1 MTRAQQRDA
10 KLTSFMTSPLP
21 PLVAPWRIGVDVG
34 GTFTDM
40 VLRDSAG
47 AVRIYK
53 APSVPADPS
62 EGVLGVLRL
71 AAQQLDLPLT
81 ALLRDCALFVHGST
95 VATNT
100 ILEKKGAKVGMLTT
114 EGFRDSL
121 EIRRGI
127 RENQWD
133 HRAPFP
139 PVLAPRYLRLPVR
152 GRIGADGKELAP
164 LVAGDVDA
172 AARVFA
178 DEGVESVAVC
188 LFNSFLDGTHEHAV
202 GAQLAR
208 SWAGK
213 WISLSSEVMPTMG
226 EYERG
231 STAVVNAYIA
241 PKVTSYLGALDAQ
254 LRQLGLPHSLLLLQS
269 NGGAVSV
276 AQIANRPVMLVL
288 SGPAAGVGALKGC
301 AAPGEAA
308 NLISMEIGGTS
319 CDVMVMARG
328 QVPVADEL
336 VIDGYHLTTPSVE
349 IHTVGAGGGAI
360 AWVDDAGL
368 LHVGPQGAG
377 ARPGPAA
384 YGLGGEQPTV
394 TDAQLVLGRLRPG
407 PLAGG
412 AVTLDG
418 ALARK
423 AVEDKLAKPLGL
435 SVEEAAA
442 GVIRLLE
449 QNLLHAV
456 ERLSIERG
464 HNPATFTLVAAGGA
478 GPMHGTAVARA
489 LGCSR
494 ALLPRAAGAFCA
506 LGMLQSDV
514 RQDYLQVFLADL
526 DKVDRSGLDA
536 GFGQLESRARDAL
549 AREGFGATAAI
560 EREMDLR
567 YDGQQ
572 WPVRV
577 ALNGAGFDAAAAR
590 QTFEAE
596 HQRLF
601 GHIQPGGR
609 IDITA
614 LRVVGR
620 GRLDWTPP
628 AARAPQTTS
637 PKPRERRK
645 VWIDPAHGW
654 REVPIYDGADLRP
667 GCKLEGPLLIEE
679 RTMTAFVGPRDRLEV
694 DARDD
699 FLIHVGAAS

>member
-1 MTRAQQRDA
+1 MTD
-10 KLTSFMTSPLP
+10 PLP

-40 VLRDSAG
+40 VLRDAAG

-71 AAQQLDLPLT
+71 AAHQLDLPLS

-127 RENQWD
+127 RDNQWD

-164 LVAGDVDA
+164 LVAADVDA
-172 AARVFA
+172 AAAVFTA
-178 DEGVESVAVC
+178 EGVESVAVC
-188 LFNSFLDGTHEHAV
+188 LFNSFLDGAHERAA

-213 WISLSSEVMPTMG
+213 WVSLSSEVMPTMG

-241 PKVTSYLGALDAQ
+241 PKVTSYLGALDEQ
-254 LRQLGLPHSLLLLQS
+254 LRQFGLPHSLLLLQS

-319 CDVMVMARG
+319 CDVMVMAEG
-328 QVPVADEL
+328 DVPVADQL
-336 VIDGYHLTTPSVE
+336 IIDGYHLTTPSVE

-418 ALARK
+418 TLARK
-423 AVEDKLAKPLGL
+423 AVETRLAKPLGL
-435 SVEEAAA
+435 SVEDAAA

-478 GPMHGTAVARA
+478 GPMHGSAVARA

-514 RQDYLQVFLADL
+514 RQDYLQVFVADL
-526 DKVDRSGLDA
+526 DRLDRPALDA
-536 GFGQLESRARDAL
+536 GFAQLEARARDAL
-549 AREGFGATAAI
+549 SRDGFGAADAAI
-560 EREMDLR
+560 EREVDLR

-577 ALNGAGFDAAAAR
+577 TLNGAGFDAAAAR
-590 QTFEAE
+590 RAFESE

-609 IDITA
+609 IDVTA

-628 AARAPQTTS
+628 ATRSPQTANPT
-637 PKPRERRK
+637 PREKRK

-667 GCKLEGPLLIEE
+667 GCTLEGPLLIEE

-694 DARDD
+694 DERDD
-699 FLIHVGAAS
+699 FLVHVGAIS

>member
-1 MTRAQQRDA
+1 MP
-10 KLTSFMTSPLP
+10 SPLP
-21 PLVAPWRIGVDVG
+21 PLAAPWRIGVDVG

-40 VLRDSAG
+40 VLRDDGG
-47 AVRIYK
+47 AVRIFK

-71 AAQQLDLPLT
+71 AAQQLELPLS

-121 EIRRGI
+121 EIRRGF

-139 PVLAPRYLRLPVR
+139 QVLAPRYLRLPVR

-164 LVAGDVDA
+164 LSAEDVDTA
-172 AARVFA
+172 AKLFA
-178 DEGVESVAVC
+178 AEGVESVAVC
-188 LFNSFLDGTHEHAV
+188 LFNSFLDGAHERRV
-202 GAQLAR
+202 GAQLAK
-208 SWAGK
+208 SPVGK
-213 WISLSSEVMPTMG
+213 WVSLSSEVMPTMG

-241 PKVTSYLGALDAQ
+241 PKVTSYLHALDEQ
-254 LRQLGLPHSLLLLQS
+254 LRQLGLPRSVLLLQS

-276 AQIANRPVMLVL
+276 DQIAARPVMLVL

-301 AAPGEAA
+301 AAPGEPA

-319 CDVMVMARG
+319 CDVMVMAKG
-328 QVPVADEL
+328 DVPVTDEL
-336 VIDGYHLTTPSVE
+336 IIDGYHLTTPSVE
-349 IHTVGAGGGAI
+349 IHTVGAGGGTV

-384 YGLGGEQPTV
+384 YGLGGENPTV

-407 PLAGG
+407 ALAGG

-418 ALARK
+418 KLAREAIEK
-423 AVEDKLAKPLGL
+423 KLAKPLGL
-435 SVEEAAA
+435 SVEDAAA

-478 GPMHGTAVARA
+478 GPMHGTSVARA
-489 LGCSR
+489 LGCR
-494 ALLPRAAGAFCA
+494 RTLLPRAAGAFCA
-506 LGMLQSDV
+506 MGMLQSDV

-526 DKVDRSGLDA
+526 DKLDL
-536 GFGQLESRARDAL
+536 GTLESGFMQIEARARDAL
-549 AREGFGATAAI
+549 QRDGFSNGAAAI
-560 EREMDLR
+560 EREIDLR

-577 ALNGAGFDAAAAR
+577 SIGAPGTKGGFNAAAAR
-590 QTFEAE
+590 QAFETE

-628 AARAPQTTS
+628 AARSPQETA
-637 PKPRERRK
+637 PKPRETRK

-654 REVPIYDGADLRP
+654 RDVPIYDGADLRP
-667 GCKLEGPLLIEE
+667 GCKLAGPLLIEE
-679 RTMTAFVGPRDRLEV
+679 RTMTAFVGPRDLLEV
-694 DARDD
+694 DERDD
-699 FLIHVGAAS
+699 FLVHVGAAS

>member
-1 MTRAQQRDA
+1 MD
-10 KLTSFMTSPLP
+10 SFSPSLA
-21 PLVAPWRIGVDVG
+21 APWRIGVDVG

-40 VLRDSAG
+40 VLRDAAG
-47 AVRIYK
+47 AVRIFK

-71 AAQQLDLPLT
+71 AAQQLDLPLS

-100 ILEKKGAKVGMLTT
+100 ILEKKGARVGMLTT

-121 EIRRGI
+121 EIRRGM

-139 PVLAPRYLRLPVR
+139 EVLAPRYLRLPVR
-152 GRIGADGKELAP
+152 GRLAADGSELAP
-164 LVAGDVDA
+164 LEPADVEA
-172 AARVFA
+172 AAKVFEA
-178 DEGVESVAVC
+178 EGVESVAIC
-188 LFNSFLDGTHEHAV
+188 LFNSFLDGRHERAA
-202 GAQLAR
+202 GAALAK
-208 SWAGK
+208 SWRGQ

-241 PKVTSYLGALDAQ
+241 PKVTSYLAALDEQ
-254 LRQLGLPHSLLLLQS
+254 LRQLGLPRSLLLLQS

-276 AQIANRPVMLVL
+276 DQVAARPVMLVL

-301 AAPGEAA
+301 SGAGEAA
-308 NLISMEIGGTS
+308 NFISMEIGGTS
-319 CDVMVMARG
+319 CDVMVMAKG
-328 QVPVADEL
+328 EVPVADEL

-349 IHTVGAGGGAI
+349 IHTVGAGGGTI

-384 YGLGGEQPTV
+384 YGLGGAQPTV

-418 ALARK
+418 KLAQK
-423 AVEDKLAKPLGL
+423 AVETKLARPLGL
-435 SVEEAAA
+435 KVEEAAA

-478 GPMHGTAVARA
+478 GPMHGAAVART
-489 LGCSR
+489 LGCKR

-506 LGMLQSDV
+506 LGMLQSDI
-514 RQDYLQVFLADL
+514 RQDYLKVFLADL
-526 DKVDRSGLDA
+526 DLVERAALEG
-536 GFGQLESRARDAL
+536 GFAELEARAS
-549 AREGFGATAAI
+549 EAAVI
-560 EREMDLR
+560 EREIDLR
-567 YDGQQ
+567 YEGQQ

-577 ALNGAGFDAAAAR
+577 ALDGFDASAVR
-590 QTFEAE
+590 QKFEAE

-609 IDITA
+609 LSITA

-620 GRLDWTPP
+620 NPLDWTPP
-628 AARAPQTTS
+628 AARAPQAAP
-637 PKPRERRK
+637 PKPRETRP
-645 VWIDPAHGW
+645 VWIDPAEGW
-654 REVPIYDGADLRP
+654 RDVPVYDGEALRP
-667 GCKLEGPLLIEE
+667 GCKLAGPLLIEE
-679 RTMTAFVGPRDRLEV
+679 RTMTAFIGPRDTLEV
-694 DARDD
+694 DSRDD
-699 FLIHVGAAS
+699 FLVHIDANAA

>member
-1 MTRAQQRDA
+1 MTTSLS
-10 KLTSFMTSPLP
+10 LT
-21 PLVAPWRIGVDVG
+21 APWRIGVDVG

-40 VLRDSAG
+40 VLRDAAG
-47 AVRIYK
+47 AVRIFK

-71 AAQQLDLPLT
+71 AAQQLDLPLS

-100 ILEKKGAKVGMLTT
+100 ILEKKGAKVGLLTT

-139 PVLAPRYLRLPVR
+139 EVLAPRYLRLPVR
-152 GRIGADGKELAP
+152 GRIAADGTELAP
-164 LVAGDVDA
+164 LEAVDVHA
-172 AARVFA
+172 AAKVFNE
-178 DEGVESVAVC
+178 EGVESVAVC
-188 LFNSFLDGTHEHAV
+188 LFNSFLDGVHERAA
-202 GAQLAR
+202 GAALAR
-208 SWAGK
+208 SWEGK

-226 EYERG
+226 EYERS

-241 PKVTSYLGALDAQ
+241 PKVTSYLSALDQQ
-254 LRQLGLPHSLLLLQS
+254 LRQLGLPRSLLLLQS

-276 AQIANRPVMLVL
+276 DQVASRPVMLVL

-319 CDVMVMARG
+319 CDVMVMAKG
-328 QVPVADEL
+328 EVPVADEL
-336 VIDGYHLTTPSVE
+336 TIDGYHLTTPSVE
-349 IHTVGAGGGAI
+349 IHTVGAGGGTI

-368 LHVGPQGAG
+368 LHAGPQGAG

-384 YGLGGEQPTV
+384 YGLGGDNPTV

-412 AVTLDG
+412 AVTLD
-418 ALARK
+418 ARLAHQ
-423 AVEDKLAKPLGL
+423 AIEAKLAKPLGL
-435 SVEEAAA
+435 TVEEAAA

-464 HNPATFTLVAAGGA
+464 HNPAAFTLVAAGGA
-478 GPMHGTAVARA
+478 GPMHGAAVARS
-489 LGCSR
+489 LGCKR

-506 LGMLQSDV
+506 MGMLQSDV
-514 RQDYLQVFLADL
+514 RQDYMHVFLADL
-526 DKVDRSGLDA
+526 DKLDRAELEA
-536 GFGQLESRARDAL
+536 GFAELERRACAALGRDGFANGSAVLSR
-549 AREGFGATAAI
+549 EI
-560 EREMDLR
+560 DLR

-577 ALNGAGFDAAAAR
+577 ALGAAFDAAAAR
-590 QTFEAE
+590 RTFEAE

-609 IDITA
+609 LSITA

-620 GRLDWTPP
+620 GLLHWTPP
-628 AARAPQTTS
+628 AAPSAQASAP
-637 PKPRERRK
+637 KARERRK
-645 VWIDPAHGW
+645 VWIDPRDGW
-654 REVPIYDGADLRP
+654 RDVPVYDGADLRP
-667 GCKLEGPLLIEE
+667 GCQLDGPLLVEE
-679 RTMTAFVGPRDRLEV
+679 RTTTAFVGPRDRLEV
-694 DARDD
+694 DPRDD
-699 FLIHVGAAS
+699 FLVHVGVLG

>member
-1 MTRAQQRDA
+1 MTENR
-10 KLTSFMTSPLP
+10 P
-21 PLVAPWRIGVDVG
+21 PIVAPWRIGVDVG

-40 VLRDSAG
+40 VLRDAAG

-53 APSVPADPS
+53 APSVPTDPS

-71 AAQQLDLPLT
+71 AAGQLDMPLS

-133 HRAPFP
+133 HRTPFP
-139 PVLAPRYLRLPVR
+139 EVLSPRYLRLPVR
-152 GRIGADGKELAP
+152 GRLDRDGKELTA
-164 LVAGDVDA
+164 LATEDVDA
-172 AARVFA
+172 AAKVFA
-178 DEGVESVAVC
+178 AEGVESVAVC
-188 LFNSFLDGTHEHAV
+188 LFNSFLDGGHERAV
-202 GAQLAR
+202 GAQLAK

-213 WISLSSEVMPTMG
+213 WVSLSSDIMPTMG

-231 STAVVNAYIA
+231 STAVVNAYVA
-241 PKVTSYLGALDAQ
+241 PKVTSYLRALDEQ
-254 LRQLGLPHSLLLLQS
+254 LRQLGLPRPLLLLQS

-276 AQIANRPVMLVL
+276 EQVAARPVMLVL

-301 AAPGEAA
+301 AAPGEPA

-319 CDVMVMARG
+319 CDVMVMAQG
-328 QVPVADEL
+328 DVPVTDAL

-349 IHTVGAGGGAI
+349 IHTVGAGGGTI
-360 AWVDDAGL
+360 AWVDQAGL

-384 YGLGGEQPTV
+384 YGLGGENPTV

-412 AVTLDG
+412 AVTLD
-418 ALARK
+418 AVLARK
-423 AVEDKLAKPLGL
+423 AVETRLAGPLRL
-435 SVEEAAA
+435 SVEDAAA

-489 LGCSR
+489 LGCR
-494 ALLPRAAGAFCA
+494 RTLLPRAAGAFCA

-526 DKVDRSGLDA
+526 DKVERPALDTA
-536 GFGQLESRARDAL
+536 FAQLETRARDAL
-549 AREGFGATAAI
+549 ARDGFDGTAAGI
-560 EREMDLR
+560 EREIDLR

-577 ALNGAGFDAAAAR
+577 ALGSAGFDAKAAR
-590 QTFEAE
+590 QAFESE

-628 AARAPQTTS
+628 AARSPQIGI
-637 PKPRERRK
+637 PKPRETRK
-645 VWIDPAHGW
+645 VWLDPVSGW
-654 REVPIYDGADLRP
+654 RDVPIYDGADLRP
-667 GCKLEGPLLIEE
+667 GCTLDGPLLIEE
-679 RTMTAFVGPRDRLEV
+679 LTTTAFIGPRDRLEV
-694 DARDD
+694 DERDD
-699 FLIHVGAAS
+699 FLVHVGAAS

>member
-1 MTRAQQRDA
+1 MNQAPV
-10 KLTSFMTSPLP
+10 PLA
-21 PLVAPWRIGVDVG
+21 APWRIGVDVG

-47 AVRIYK
+47 VVRIFK
-53 APSVPADPS
+53 APSVPGDPS

-71 AAQQLDLPLT
+71 AAQQLDLPLS

-133 HRAPFP
+133 HRAPYP
-139 PVLAPRYLRLPVR
+139 PVLVPRHLRLPVR
-152 GRIGADGKELAP
+152 GRVAADSAELAP
-164 LVAGDVDA
+164 LMTEDVVSA
-172 AARVFA
+172 AKVFDQEA
-178 DEGVESVAVC
+178 VESIAVC
-188 LFNSFLDGTHEHAV
+188 LFNSFLDGRHERLV
-202 GAQLAR
+202 GEALAK
-208 SWAGK
+208 SWNGQ
-213 WISLSSEVMPTMG
+213 WISLSSDVVPTMG
-226 EYERG
+226 EYERS

-241 PKVTSYLGALDAQ
+241 PKVTGYLSALDEQ
-254 LRQLGLPHSLLLLQS
+254 LRQLGLPRSLLLLQS

-276 AQIANRPVMLVL
+276 DEIASRPVMLVL

-301 AAPGEAA
+301 VAQGESA
-308 NLISMEIGGTS
+308 NFISMEIGGTS
-319 CDVMVMARG
+319 CDVMVMANG
-328 QVPVADEL
+328 QVPVGDQL
-336 VIDGYHLTTPSVE
+336 MIDGYHLTTPSVE

-360 AWVDDAGL
+360 AWVDSAGL

-384 YGLGGEQPTV
+384 YGLGGEDPTV
-394 TDAQLVLGRLRPG
+394 TDAQLVLGRLRAG

-412 AVTLDG
+412 AVTLD
-418 ALARK
+418 AAPARQ
-423 AVEDKLAKPLGL
+423 AVADKLARPLGL
-435 SVEEAAA
+435 SVEDAAA
-442 GVIRLLE
+442 GVVRLLE

-478 GPMHGTAVARA
+478 GPMHGATVARA
-489 LGCSR
+489 LGCKR

-514 RQDYLQVFLADL
+514 RQDYLQVFVTDL
-526 DKVDRSGLDA
+526 EKVDRHALDA
-536 GFGQLESRARDAL
+536 GFGELEAKARAAL
-549 AREGFGATAAI
+549 TRQGFSDNAALQREL
-560 EREMDLR
+560 DLR
-567 YDGQQ
+567 YEGQQ
-572 WPVRV
+572 WPVRIS
-577 ALNGAGFDAAAAR
+577 LNGAGFDADTAR
-590 QTFEAE
+590 RAFEAE

-601 GHIQPGGR
+601 GHIQPGSR
-609 IDITA
+609 LDITT

-620 GRLDWTPP
+620 GRLDWSPP
-628 AARAPQTTS
+628 AARTPQAGP
-637 PKPRERRK
+637 PKPRERRA

-654 REVPIYDGADLRP
+654 QEVPVYDGADLRP
-667 GCKLEGPLLIEE
+667 GCRLNGPLLIEE
-679 RTMTAFVGPRDRLEV
+679 RTTTGFVGPHDELEV
-694 DARDD
+694 NARDD
-699 FLIHVGAAS
+699 FLVHIGAAA

>member
-1 MTRAQQRDA
+1 MDSISPT
-10 KLTSFMTSPLP
+10 LTP
-21 PLVAPWRIGVDVG
+21 PWRIGVDVG

-47 AVRIYK
+47 SVRIFK

-81 ALLRDCALFVHGST
+81 QLLRSCALFVHGST

-100 ILEKKGAKVGMLTT
+100 ILEKKGARVGMLTT

-139 PVLAPRYLRLPVR
+139 EVLVPRYLRLPVR
-152 GRIGADGKELAP
+152 GRIASDGSEAAPFEVAD
-164 LVAGDVDA
+164 VSA
-172 AARVFA
+172 AARTFA
-178 DEGVESVAVC
+178 DEGVESIAVC
-188 LFNSFLDGTHEHAV
+188 LFNSFLDGGHERAA
-202 GAQLAR
+202 GAELTR
-208 SWAGK
+208 AGMGQ
-213 WISLSSEVMPTMG
+213 WVSLSSEVMPTMG

-241 PKVTSYLGALDAQ
+241 PKVTGYLQALDRQ
-254 LRQLGLPHSLLLLQS
+254 LRQLGLPNSLLLLQS

-276 AQIANRPVMLVL
+276 DQVAARPVMLVL

-308 NLISMEIGGTS
+308 NFISMEIGGTS
-319 CDVMVMARG
+319 CDVMVMAKG
-328 QVPVADEL
+328 DVPIADSL
-336 VIDGYHLTTPSVE
+336 IIDGYHLTTPSVE
-349 IHTVGAGGGAI
+349 IHTVGAGGGTV
-360 AWVDDAGL
+360 AWVDSAGL

-384 YGLGGEQPTV
+384 YGLGGDQPTV

-418 ALARK
+418 TLART
-423 AVEDKLAKPLGL
+423 AIETKLAKPLGL

-478 GPMHGTAVARA
+478 GPMHGANVARA
-489 LGCSR
+489 LGCTR
-494 ALLPRAAGAFCA
+494 ALLPRASGAFCA
-506 LGMLQSDV
+506 MGMLQSDV
-514 RQDYLQVFLADL
+514 RQDYLKVFLADL
-526 DKVDRSGLDA
+526 DKVEPAALEAAFAELDA
-536 GFGQLESRARDAL
+536 RAADARL
-549 AREGFGATAAI
+549 K
-560 EREMDLR
+560 EREFDLR
-567 YDGQQ
+567 YEGQQ

-577 ALNGAGFDAAAAR
+577 ALDGLDTKGVRAK
-590 QTFEAE
+590 FESE
-596 HQRLF
+596 HQRLY
-601 GHIQPGGR
+601 GHIQPHGR

-614 LRVVGR
+614 LRVIGR
-620 GRLDWTPP
+620 TPLDWTPP
-628 AARAPQTTS
+628 AARSPQTAPPT
-637 PKPRERRK
+637 PRETRK
-645 VWIDPAHGW
+645 VWIDATHGW
-654 REVPIYDGADLRP
+654 RDVPVYDGEVLRL
-667 GCKLEGPLLIEE
+667 GCKLAGPLLIEE
-679 RTMTAFVGPRDRLEV
+679 RTTTAFIGPRDLLEV

-699 FLIHVGAAS
+699 FLVHIGANS

>member
-1 MTRAQQRDA
+1 MDSVSPA
-10 KLTSFMTSPLP
+10 LTP
-21 PLVAPWRIGVDVG
+21 PWRIGVDVG

-47 AVRIYK
+47 AVRIFK

-81 ALLRDCALFVHGST
+81 QLLRSCALFVHGST

-100 ILEKKGAKVGMLTT
+100 ILEKKGAKVGLLTT

-139 PVLAPRYLRLPVR
+139 EVLVPRYLRLPVR
-152 GRIGADGKELAP
+152 GRIAADGSEATP
-164 LVAGDVDA
+164 FEPADVTA
-172 AARVFA
+172 AARIFA

-188 LFNSFLDGTHEHAV
+188 LFNSFLDGAHERAA
-202 GAQLAR
+202 GAELTR
-208 SWAGK
+208 AGLGQ
-213 WISLSSEVMPTMG
+213 WVSLSSEVMPTMG

-241 PKVTSYLGALDAQ
+241 PKVAGYLQALDRQ
-254 LRQLGLPHSLLLLQS
+254 LRQLGLPNALLLLQS

-276 AQIANRPVMLVL
+276 DQVAARPVMLVL

-301 AAPGEAA
+301 AGPGQAA
-308 NLISMEIGGTS
+308 NFISMEIGGTS
-319 CDVMVMARG
+319 CDVMVMAKG
-328 QVPVADEL
+328 DVPIADSL
-336 VIDGYHLTTPSVE
+336 IIDGYHLTTPSVE
-349 IHTVGAGGGAI
+349 IHTVGAGGGTI
-360 AWVDDAGL
+360 AWVDSAGL

-423 AVEDKLAKPLGL
+423 AIEEKLAKPLGL
-435 SVEEAAA
+435 PVEEAAA

-478 GPMHGTAVARA
+478 GPMHGANVARA
-489 LGCSR
+489 LGCTR
-494 ALLPRAAGAFCA
+494 ALLPRASGAFCA
-506 LGMLQSDV
+506 MGMLQSDV
-514 RQDYLQVFLADL
+514 RQDYLKVLLADL
-526 DKVDRSGLDA
+526 DKVEPATLETAFAELDA
-536 GFGQLESRARDAL
+536 RAADARL
-549 AREGFGATAAI
+549 R
-560 EREMDLR
+560 EREFDLR
-567 YDGQQ
+567 YEGQQ

-577 ALNGAGFDAAAAR
+577 ALDGLDTRGVR
-590 QTFEAE
+590 TKFESE
-596 HQRLF
+596 HQRLY
-601 GHIQPGGR
+601 GHIQPQGR

-614 LRVVGR
+614 LRVIGR
-620 GRLDWTPP
+620 TPLDWTPP
-628 AARAPQTTS
+628 AARASQTA
-637 PKPRERRK
+637 PPVPRETRK
-645 VWIDPAHGW
+645 VWIDAAHGW
-654 REVPIYDGADLRP
+654 RDVPVYDGEALRP
-667 GCKLEGPLLIEE
+667 GCKLPGPLLIEE
-679 RTMTAFVGPRDRLEV
+679 RTTTAFIGPRDLLEV

-699 FLIHVGAAS
+699 FLVHIGANP

>member
-1 MTRAQQRDA
+1 MDSVSPA
-10 KLTSFMTSPLP
+10 LTP
-21 PLVAPWRIGVDVG
+21 PWRIGVDVG

-47 AVRIYK
+47 SVRIFK

-81 ALLRDCALFVHGST
+81 QLLRSCALFVHGST

-100 ILEKKGAKVGMLTT
+100 ILEKKGARVGLLTT

-139 PVLAPRYLRLPVR
+139 EVLVPRYLRLPVR
-152 GRIGADGKELAP
+152 GRIASDGSEAAPFEAAD
-164 LVAGDVDA
+164 VAA
-172 AARVFA
+172 AARTFA

-188 LFNSFLDGTHEHAV
+188 LFNSFLDGVHERAA
-202 GAQLAR
+202 GAELKRDGMGQ
-208 SWAGK
+208 WV
-213 WISLSSEVMPTMG
+213 SLSSEVMPTMG

-241 PKVTSYLGALDAQ
+241 PKVTGYLQALDRQ
-254 LRQLGLPHSLLLLQS
+254 LRQLGLPNSLLLLQS

-276 AQIANRPVMLVL
+276 DQVAARPVMLVL
-288 SGPAAGVGALKGC
+288 SGPATGVGALKGC
-301 AAPGEAA
+301 AGPGEAA
-308 NLISMEIGGTS
+308 NFISMEIGGTS
-319 CDVMVMARG
+319 CDVMVMAKG
-328 QVPVADEL
+328 DVPIADSL
-336 VIDGYHLTTPSVE
+336 IIDGYHLTTPSVE
-349 IHTVGAGGGAI
+349 IHTVGAGGGTI
-360 AWVDDAGL
+360 AWVDSAGL

-418 ALARK
+418 TLARK
-423 AVEDKLAKPLGL
+423 AIETKLAKPMGL
-435 SVEEAAA
+435 PVEEAAA

-464 HNPATFTLVAAGGA
+464 HSPATFTLVAAGGA
-478 GPMHGTAVARA
+478 GPMHGANVARA
-489 LGCSR
+489 LGCKR
-494 ALLPRAAGAFCA
+494 ALLPRASGAFCA
-506 LGMLQSDV
+506 MGMLQSDV
-514 RQDYLQVFLADL
+514 RQDYLKVFLADL
-526 DKVDRSGLDA
+526 DTVEHDTLEAAFAELEARAADA
-536 GFGQLESRARDAL
+536 RLK
-549 AREGFGATAAI
+549 
-560 EREMDLR
+560 EREFDLR
-567 YDGQQ
+567 YEGQQ

-577 ALNGAGFDAAAAR
+577 ALDGLDTRSVRAK
-590 QTFEAE
+590 FESE
-596 HQRLF
+596 HQRLY
-601 GHIQPGGR
+601 GHIQPNGR

-614 LRVVGR
+614 LRVIGR
-620 GRLDWTPP
+620 TPLDWTPP
-628 AARAPQTTS
+628 AARSPQTT
-637 PKPRERRK
+637 PPVPRETRK
-645 VWIDPAHGW
+645 VWIDAAHGW
-654 REVPIYDGADLRP
+654 RDVPVYDGNSLRP
-667 GCKLEGPLLIEE
+667 GCKLPGPLLIEE
-679 RTMTAFVGPRDRLEV
+679 RTTTAFIGPRDLLEV
-694 DARDD
+694 DSRDD
-699 FLIHVGAAS
+699 FLVHIGSASPPHSNRGKEFP

>member
-1 MTRAQQRDA
+1 MDTVASRV
-10 KLTSFMTSPLP
+10 S

-40 VLRDSAG
+40 VLRDAAG
-47 AVRIYK
+47 AVRIFK

-71 AAQQLDLPLT
+71 AAKQLDVTLT

-100 ILEKKGAKVGMLTT
+100 ILEKKGARVGLLTT

-133 HRAPFP
+133 HRSPFP
-139 PVLAPRYLRLPVR
+139 EVLVPRYLRLPVR
-152 GRIGADGKELAP
+152 GRIGAGGEELAP
-164 LVAGDVDA
+164 LHPEDVDA
-172 AARVFA
+172 AARVFTA
-178 DEGVESVAVC
+178 EGVESVAVC
-188 LFNSFLDGTHEHAV
+188 LFNAFLDGGLERAA
-202 GAQLAR
+202 GARLAQ
-208 SWAGK
+208 SWPGTKSGK
-213 WISLSSEVMPTMG
+213 WVSLSSDVMPTMG

-231 STAVVNAYIA
+231 STAVVNAYVA
-241 PKVTSYLGALDAQ
+241 PKVSSYLRALDEQ
-254 LRQLGLPHSLLLLQS
+254 LRQFGLPRSLLLLQS

-276 AQIANRPVMLVL
+276 DQVAARPVMLVL

-301 AAPGEAA
+301 AAPGEKA

-319 CDVMVMARG
+319 CDVMVMAG
-328 QVPVADEL
+328 GDVAVTDAL
-336 VIDGYHLTTPSVE
+336 TIDGYHLTTPSVE
-349 IHTVGAGGGAI
+349 IHTVGAGGGTI

-384 YGLGGEQPTV
+384 YGLGGENPTV
-394 TDAQLVLGRLRPG
+394 TDAQLVLGRLRAG

-412 AVTLDG
+412 AVTLD
-418 ALARK
+418 ATLARR
-423 AVEDKLAKPLGL
+423 AVETRLAKPLGL
-435 SVEEAAA
+435 SVEDAAA

-489 LGCSR
+489 LGSRR

-506 LGMLQSDV
+506 MGMLQSDV
-514 RQDYLQVFLADL
+514 RQDYLQVFLGDL
-526 DKVDRSGLDA
+526 DKVEPA
-536 GFGQLESRARDAL
+536 ALETAFAPVEARAREAL
-549 AREGFGATAAI
+549 ARDGFGKDEVMI
-560 EREMDLR
+560 EREVDLR

-577 ALNGAGFDAAAAR
+577 GIAANGFDAAAAR
-590 QTFEAE
+590 KAFEAE

-609 IDITA
+609 IEITA

-628 AARAPQTTS
+628 AVRPPQRGT
-637 PKPRERRK
+637 PGPRETRK
-645 VWIDPAHGW
+645 VWIDPATGW
-654 REVPIYDGADLRP
+654 RDVPVYDGADLAP
-667 GCKLEGPLLIEE
+667 GCKLRGPLLVEE
-679 RTMTAFVGPRDRLEV
+679 RTTTAFVGPNDLLEV
-694 DARDD
+694 DERDD
-699 FLIHVGAAS
+699 FLVHVGGAA